1 MKKNKQFYL
10 GLDIS
15 KPFFDA
21 SLQIVSGEHK
31 QEIQTQQF
39 DNDRAGLKL
48 FELWLKKSGV
58 SYDAGTLVVI
68 ENTGIYHRLIWK
80 FCSSKNLP
88 IHIGNA
94 AHIKW
99 SLGITRGKSDKID
112 SQRLCTYG
120 YRHRGEL
127 QCTAA
132 LNPVFLQLKDLM
144 TNRTRLLNQLTGL
157 KAYLKELKQVSDS
170 GFARL
175 QQQCNKA
182 VLEGLKKSIKAIDE
196 QIKKLLDRD
205 KKIKENYRLLRT
217 VPGIGHWIALYLI
230 GCTKNF
236 SNGITGKQLA
246 CYAGVVPFEHSSGI
260 SIRGRNRVHKMA
272 NKDLKKLLHLG
283 ALAAIKYYDE
293 FKKYY
298 QRKKGEGKHSMTV
311 LNAIRNKIILRAA
324 SVVNN
329 QRPYVNYTSAVA

>member
-10 GLDIS
+10 GIDIS
-15 KPFFDA
+15 KPFFD
-21 SLQIVSGEHK
+21 VSVLAVTQTAK
-31 QEIQTQQF
+31 QEMQTAQF
-39 DNDRAGLKL
+39 GNDASGLRL
-48 FELWLKKSGV
+48 FAKWLTGLGV
-58 SYDAGTLVVI
+58 SYDENSLVVI
-68 ENTGIYHRLIWK
+68 ENTGIYHRPVWN

-112 SQRLCTYG
+112 SIRLCEYG
-120 YRHRGEL
+120 YRHREEL
-127 QCTAA
+127 KCTAA

-144 TNRTRLLNQLTGL
+144 TNRTRLMHHLTSL
-157 KAYLKELKQVSDS
+157 KSYLKELKGVSDKS
-170 GFARL
+170 FISV
-175 QQQCNKA
+175 QQRCNKA
-182 VLEGLKKSIKAIDE
+182 VIAGLKKSIGLIDAE
-196 QIKKLLDRD
+196 IKKLISQD
-205 KKIKENYRLLRT
+205 KQILTNYQLLKT
-217 VPGIGHWIALYLI
+217 VPGIGHWIAIYLI
-230 GCTKNF
+230 CCTRNF

-283 ALAAIKYYDE
+283 ALATLKYYDE
-293 FKKYY
+293 FKQYY
-298 QRKKGEGKHSMTV
+298 SRKKEEGKHSMSI

-324 SVVNN
+324 AVVQN
-329 QRPYVNYTSAVA
+329 QQPYVNYSANNV

>member
-1 MKKNKQFYL
+1 MKKHKQFYL

-21 SLQIVSGEHK
+21 SLLIVTAASKE
-31 QEIQTQQF
+31 EIQTAQF
-39 DNDRAGLKL
+39 DNDVPGIKL
-48 FELWLKKSGV
+48 FEKWLKDFGV
-58 SYDAGTLVVI
+58 SYDASSLVVI
-68 ENTGIYHRLIWK
+68 ENTGIYHRQIWK
-80 FCSSKNLP
+80 FCSRKNLP

-99 SLGITRGKSDKID
+99 SVGITRGKSDKID

-144 TNRTRLLNQLTGL
+144 TNRTRLVNQLTGL
-157 KAYLKELKQVSDS
+157 RSYLNELKKVSDKE
-170 GFARL
+170 FAKL

-182 VLEGLKKSIKAIDE
+182 VLEGCKKSLKAIDE
-196 QIKKLLDRD
+196 QIKKVIDLD
-205 KKIKENYRLLRT
+205 KKIKSNYRLLMT
-217 VPGIGHWIALYLI
+217 VPGVGHWIALYLI
-230 GCTKNF
+230 CCTKNF
-236 SNGITGKQLA
+236 SNGISGKQLA

-293 FKKYY
+293 FKNYY
-298 QRKKGEGKHSMTV
+298 NRKKEEGKHSMTI

-329 QRPYVNYTSAVA
+329 QQPYVNYTSVAA

>member
-21 SLQIVSGEHK
+21 CLLIVNGESK
-31 QEIQTQQF
+31 QELPTQQF
-39 DNDRAGLKL
+39 NNDKAGLKH
-48 FELWLKKSGV
+48 FEQWLKKSGV
-58 SYDAGTLVVI
+58 SYDANTLVVI

-99 SLGITRGKSDKID
+99 SLGITRGKSDEID

-127 QCTAA
+127 QSTAA

-144 TNRTRLLNQLTGL
+144 TNRTRLMNQMSGL
-157 KAYLKELKQVSDS
+157 KAYLNELEKVNDTS
-170 GFARL
+170 FAKM

-182 VLEGLKKSIKAIDE
+182 VLEGFKKSMKAIDE
-196 QIKKLLDRD
+196 LIKKLVVKDPQLQT
-205 KKIKENYRLLRT
+205 KYRLLRT

-230 GCTKNF
+230 VCTKNF
-236 SNGITGKQLA
+236 TNGITGKQLA

-283 ALAAIKYYDE
+283 ALSAIKYYKE
-293 FKKYY
+293 FKIYY
-298 QRKKGEGKHSMTV
+298 QRK
-311 LNAIRNKIILRAA
+311 
-324 SVVNN
+324 
-329 QRPYVNYTSAVA
+329 

>member
-10 GLDIS
+10 GLDMS

-21 SLQIVSGEHK
+21 SLLIVTTADK
-31 QEIQTQQF
+31 KEIPVVRF
-39 DNDRAGLKL
+39 DNDTPGIRM
-48 FELWLKKSGV
+48 FEKWLKEFGV
-58 SYDAGTLVVI
+58 SYDASSLVVI
-68 ENTGIYHRLIWK
+68 ENTGIYHRQIWK
-80 FCSSKNLP
+80 FCSNKNLP

-112 SQRLCTYG
+112 AQRLCSYG
-120 YRHRGEL
+120 YRHRDEL

-132 LNPVFLQLKDLM
+132 ADPAFLQLKDLM

-157 KAYLKELKQVSDS
+157 KSYLNELKKVSDK
-170 GFARL
+170 GFAKL

-182 VLEGLKKSIKAIDE
+182 VLEGFKKSIKAIDE
-196 QIKKLLDRD
+196 QIKKLVDRN
-205 KKIKENYRLLRT
+205 KKIKDNYSLLQT
-217 VPGIGHWIALYLI
+217 VPGVGHWIALYLI
-230 GCTKNF
+230 CCTKNF
-236 SNGITGKQLA
+236 SNGISGKQLA

-293 FKKYY
+293 FKNYY
-298 QRKKGEGKHSMTV
+298 NRKKEEGKHSMTV

-329 QRPYVNYTSAVA
+329 QQPYVNYTSAAA

>member
-1 MKKNKQFYL
+1 MKKDKQFYL

-21 SLQIVSGEHK
+21 ALLIVIAKCK
-31 QEIQTQQF
+31 QEIVMQRF
-39 DNDRAGLKL
+39 ANDKAGLRL
-48 FELWLKKSGV
+48 FEKWLKASGV
-58 SYDAGTLVVI
+58 VFDTNSLVVI
-68 ENTGIYHRLIWK
+68 ENTGIYHRLVWQ
-80 FCSSKNLP
+80 FCSSKHLP

-112 SQRLCTYG
+112 AQRLCTYG
-120 YRHRGEL
+120 YRHHEEL

-132 LNPVFLQLKDLM
+132 LSPVFLKLKDLM
-144 TNRTRLLNQLTGL
+144 TNRNRLLSQLTGL
-157 KAYLKELKQVSDS
+157 KSYLSELKKVSDKS
-170 GFARL
+170 FAKL

-182 VLEGLKKSIKAIDE
+182 VVEGFKKSIKAIDE
-196 QIKKLLDRD
+196 QIKKLIEGDE
-205 KKIKENYRLLRT
+205 KIKENYRLLMS

-236 SNGITGKQLA
+236 SNGISGKQLA

-293 FKKYY
+293 FKTYY
-298 QRKKGEGKHSMTV
+298 QRKKEEGKHSMTI
-311 LNAIRNKIILRAA
+311 LNAIRNKIVLRAA

-329 QRPYVNYTSAVA
+329 QRPYVNYSSTVA

>member
-1 MKKNKQFYL
+1 MKKSKQFYL

-21 SLQIVSGEHK
+21 SLLIVRVESK
-31 QEIQTQQF
+31 QEIQTAQF
-39 DNDRAGLKL
+39 DNDAPGIKL
-48 FELWLKKSGV
+48 FEKWLKGFAV
-58 SYDAGTLVVI
+58 SYDANSLVVI
-68 ENTGIYHRLIWK
+68 ENTGIYHRQIWK
-80 FCSSKNLP
+80 FCSRKKLP

-120 YRHRGEL
+120 YRHRDEL

-144 TNRTRLLNQLTGL
+144 TNRTRLVNQLTGL
-157 KAYLKELKQVSDS
+157 RSYLNELRRVSDRE
-170 GFARL
+170 FAKL

-182 VLEGLKKSIKAIDE
+182 AVEGFKKSIKSIDE
-196 QIKKLLDRD
+196 QIKKLIDRD
-205 KKIKENYRLLRT
+205 KKIKDNYRLLLT
-217 VPGIGHWIALYLI
+217 VPGVGHWIALYLI
-230 GCTKNF
+230 CCTKNF
-236 SNGITGKQLA
+236 SNGIGGKQLA

-260 SIRGRNRVHKMA
+260 SIRGKNRVHKMA

-283 ALAAIKYYDE
+283 ALSAIKYYDE
-293 FKKYY
+293 FKNYY
-298 QRKKGEGKHSMTV
+298 NRKKEEGKHSMTV

-329 QRPYVNYTSAVA
+329 QQPYVNYTSAVA

>member
-21 SLQIVSGEHK
+21 SLLVVSGGCR
-31 QEIQTQQF
+31 QEIQAAQF
-39 DNDRAGLKL
+39 GNDTPGIKL
-48 FELWLKKSGV
+48 FEKWLKGFAV
-58 SYDAGTLVVI
+58 SYDANSLVVI
-68 ENTGIYHRLIWK
+68 ENTGIYHRQIWK

-112 SQRLCTYG
+112 AERLCTYG

-144 TNRTRLLNQLTGL
+144 TNRTRLINQLTGL
-157 KAYLKELKQVSDS
+157 KSYLNELKKVSDKE
-170 GFARL
+170 FARL

-182 VLEGLKKSIKAIDE
+182 VLEGFKKSIKAIDE
-196 QIKKLLDRD
+196 QIKKLVDRD
-205 KKIKENYRLLRT
+205 KKIKDNYRLLRT
-217 VPGIGHWIALYLI
+217 VPGVGHWIALYLI
-230 GCTKNF
+230 CCTKNF
-236 SNGITGKQLA
+236 SNGISGKQLA

-293 FKKYY
+293 FKNYY
-298 QRKKGEGKHSMTV
+298 NRKKEEGKHSMTV

-329 QRPYVNYTSAVA
+329 QQPYVNYTSATA

>member
-1 MKKNKQFYL
+1 MKRDKKFYL

-21 SLQIVSGEHK
+21 ALLIVTAASK
-31 QEIQTQQF
+31 QEIAMQQF
-39 DNDRAGLKL
+39 SNDKAGIKM
-48 FELWLKKSGV
+48 FEKWLKASGV
-58 SYDAGTLVVI
+58 SYDANSLVVI
-68 ENTGIYHRLIWK
+68 ENTGIYHRLVWQV
-80 FCSSKNLP
+80 CSCRQWP

-112 SQRLCTYG
+112 ARRLCTYG
-120 YRHRGEL
+120 YRHQEEL
-127 QCTAA
+127 ECTAA
-132 LNPVFLQLKDLM
+132 LSPVFLRLKDLM

-157 KAYLKELKQVSDS
+157 RTYLNELKKVNDK
-170 GFARL
+170 GFAKV

-182 VLEGLKKSIKAIDE
+182 TLEGFKRSIKSIDE
-196 QIKKLLDRD
+196 QIDKLIDQD
-205 KKIKENYRLLRT
+205 KKIKENYQLLLS

-230 GCTKNF
+230 CCTKNF
-236 SNGITGKQLA
+236 SNGISGKQLA

-272 NKDLKKLLHLG
+272 NKELKKLLHLG

-293 FKKYY
+293 FKNYY
-298 QRKKGEGKHSMTV
+298 NRKKEEGKHSMTI
-311 LNAIRNKIILRAA
+311 LNAIRNKIILRGA

-329 QRPYVNYTSAVA
+329 QRPYVNYTSAAA

>member
-1 MKKNKQFYL
+1 MKKRKQFFL

-15 KPFFDA
+15 KLFFDA
-21 SLQIVSGEHK
+21 SLLIVCSNAK
-31 QEIQTQQF
+31 QEIPQQQF
-39 DNDRAGLKL
+39 ANDRAGLQL
-48 FELWLKKSGV
+48 FEQWLKCNGV
-58 SYDAGTLVVI
+58 TYDDNSLVII
-68 ENTGIYHRLIWK
+68 ENTGIYHRLVWK
-80 FCSSKNLP
+80 FCSRKGLP

-112 SQRLCTYG
+112 AQRLSNYG
-120 YRHRGEL
+120 YRHHEEL

-132 LNPVFLQLKDLM
+132 LSPVFLQLKDLM

-157 KAYLKELKQVSDS
+157 RTYLNELKKVNDK
-170 GFARL
+170 GFAKL

-182 VLEGLKKSIKAIDE
+182 AVEGFKRSIKSIDE
-196 QIKKLLDRD
+196 QLHKLIDQD
-205 KKIKENYRLLRT
+205 KKIKENYQLLLS

-230 GCTKNF
+230 CCTKNF
-236 SNGITGKQLA
+236 SNGISGKQLA

-293 FKKYY
+293 FKNYY
-298 QRKKGEGKHSMTV
+298 NRKKEEGKQSMTI

-329 QRPYVNYTSAVA
+329 QRPYVNYTSAAA

>member
-1 MKKNKQFYL
+1 MKKNKEFYL

-21 SLQIVSGEHK
+21 SLLVVSAASK
-31 QEIQTQQF
+31 QEMETAQF
-39 DNDRAGLKL
+39 ANDGPGIKL
-48 FELWLKKSGV
+48 FEKWLKGFGV
-58 SYDAGTLVVI
+58 SYDANSLVVI

-80 FCSSKNLP
+80 FCSSRNLP

-127 QCTAA
+127 QCTTA

-144 TNRTRLLNQLTGL
+144 TNRTRLMTQLTGL
-157 KAYLKELKQVSDS
+157 RSYLKELKKVSDKEFS
-170 GFARL
+170 KL
-175 QQQCNKA
+175 LQQCNKGA
-182 VLEGLKKSIKAIDE
+182 LEGMKKSIKAIDE
-196 QIKKLLDRD
+196 QIKELIGRD
-205 KKIKENYRLLRT
+205 KKIKDNYQLLRT
-217 VPGIGHWIALYLI
+217 VPGIGHWIAIYLI
-230 GCTKNF
+230 CCTKNF
-236 SNGITGKQLA
+236 SNGISGKQLA

-272 NKDLKKLLHLG
+272 NKDLKKLLHLA
-283 ALAAIKYYDE
+283 ALATIKYYDE
-293 FKKYY
+293 FKMYY
-298 QRKKGEGKHSMTV
+298 LRKKEEGKHSISV

-329 QRPYVNYTSAVA
+329 QQPYVNYTAKAV

>member
-21 SLQIVSGEHK
+21 SLLIVTAAGK
-31 QEIQTQQF
+31 QEIPPVQF
-39 DNDRAGLKL
+39 DNDMPGIKL
-48 FELWLKKSGV
+48 FEKWLKEFGV
-58 SYDAGTLVVI
+58 SYDANSMVVI
-68 ENTGIYHRLIWK
+68 ENTGIYHRQIWK
-80 FCSSKNLP
+80 FCSNKNLP

-112 SQRLCTYG
+112 AQRLCTYG

-132 LNPVFLQLKDLM
+132 ADPAFLRLKDLM
-144 TNRTRLLNQLTGL
+144 TNRTRLVNQLTGL
-157 KAYLKELKQVSDS
+157 RSYLNELKKVSDKE
-170 GFARL
+170 FARL

-182 VLEGLKKSIKAIDE
+182 VLEGFKKSIKAIDE
-196 QIKKLLDRD
+196 QIKKLVDRD
-205 KKIKENYRLLRT
+205 KKIKDNYLLLRT
-217 VPGIGHWIALYLI
+217 VPGVGHWIALYLVC
-230 GCTKNF
+230 CTKNF
-236 SNGITGKQLA
+236 SNGITGKQPA

-293 FKKYY
+293 FKNYY
-298 QRKKGEGKHSMTV
+298 NRKKEEGKHSMTV

-329 QRPYVNYTSAVA
+329 QRPYVNNTSTAV